1 LCRRWEELP
10 LAESV
15 NLSVSE
21 FGKSF
26 LTGEPQRM
34 MQGFLNRKR

>member
-1 LCRRWEELP
+1 LP
-10 LAESV
+10 LTESV
-15 NLSVSE
+15 NLSIGV

-26 LTGEPQRM
+26 LSGEPQRM